1 MKSGILKSLIWGAV
15 EVSCIKNLGKNGM
28 ILKYKSAK
36 EFTMTTGNLFII
48 TAASGA
54 GKTSLIKALLAKDS
68 QLKLSISHTTRKP
81 RASEIDGVD
90 YHFVDDATFLS
101 MLGEAQFL
109 ESAQVHDARYGTS
122 QAAVEGPLKAGYD
135 LVLEIDWQGA
145 EQVRRL
151 YPQATSIFILPP
163 SIEALERRL
172 TGRAQDSAE
181 VIAKRVAAAREEM
194 RHVSAFDYVTINDD
208 FDVAL
213 QDISAIIRAQRLRGI
228 AQLQRYASLIQS
240 LT

>member
-1 MKSGILKSLIWGAV
+1 
-15 EVSCIKNLGKNGM
+15 M
-28 ILKYKSAK
+28 I
-36 EFTMTTGNLFII
+36 TGNLFII

-54 GKTSLIKALLAKDS
+54 GKTSLIKALLAKDAH
-68 QLKLSISHTTRKP
+68 LKLSISHTTRKP
-81 RASEIDGVD
+81 RPGEVNGVD
-90 YHFVDDATFLS
+90 YHFVDEATFLK

-109 ESAQVHDARYGTS
+109 ESAFVHEARYGTS
-122 QAAVEGPLKAGYD
+122 QAAVEAPLQAGED
-135 LVLEIDWQGA
+135 IVLEIDWQGA

-151 YPQATSIFILPP
+151 YPQAISIFILPP

-172 TGRAQDSAE
+172 TGRGQDSAE

-208 FDVAL
+208 FDIAL
-213 QDISAIIRAQRLRGI
+213 QDISAIVRAQRLKGL
-228 AQLQRYASLIQS
+228 AQLQRYASLIQT

>member
-1 MKSGILKSLIWGAV
+1 
-15 EVSCIKNLGKNGM
+15 M
-28 ILKYKSAK
+28 I
-36 EFTMTTGNLFII
+36 TGNLFII

-54 GKTSLIKALLAKDS
+54 GKTSLIKALLAKDAH
-68 QLKLSISHTTRKP
+68 LKLSISHTTRKP
-81 RASEIDGVD
+81 RPGEVNGVD
-90 YHFVDDATFLS
+90 YHFVDEATFLK

-109 ESAQVHDARYGTS
+109 ESAFVHEARYGTS
-122 QAAVEGPLKAGYD
+122 QAAVEAPLQAGED
-135 LVLEIDWQGA
+135 IVLEIDWQGA

-151 YPQATSIFILPP
+151 YPQAISIFILPP

-172 TGRAQDSAE
+172 TGRGQDSAE

-213 QDISAIIRAQRLRGI
+213 QDIGAIVRAQRLKGL
-228 AQLQRYASLIQS
+228 AQLQRYASLIQT